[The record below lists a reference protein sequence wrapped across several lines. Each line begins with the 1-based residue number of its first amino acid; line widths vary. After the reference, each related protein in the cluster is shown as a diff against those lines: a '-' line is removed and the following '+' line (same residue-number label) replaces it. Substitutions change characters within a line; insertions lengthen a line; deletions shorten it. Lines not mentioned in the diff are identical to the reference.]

1 MTEPKT
7 PRHFQFG
14 PASDRRERRR
24 DVARTAIAELVAGP
38 IAATKGLLDRCR
50 RPSQRARRLVIE
62 EAQLDYCAW
71 CWKRGRVER
80 AIGVGTDPDGH
91 RFGLC
96 AKHRRRLVRPG
107 AVTMAIPR
115 GARR

>member
-24 DVARTAIAELVAGP
+24 DVVRTAITELVAA
-38 IAATKGLLDRCR
+38 IRATKGLLDGYR

-107 AVTMAIPR
+107 HVTMTVPK